1 MVNYSRAG
9 TNDFLYRLQV
19 IGCAIHTLIERNKII
34 ITAGRK
40 PPYIAEKKTTIKNR
54 NKHTKQYRKHVI
66 TLSIL

>member
-34 ITAGRK
+34 TTAGRK
-40 PPYIAEKKTTIKNR
+40 PPYIAEKLLKTATNTQ
-54 NKHTKQYRKHVI
+54 NNTENM
-66 TLSIL
+66 LSR

>member
-19 IGCAIHTLIERNKII
+19 IGCAIHTLIERNKLIT
-34 ITAGRK
+34 TAGRK
-40 PPYIAEKKTTIKNR
+40 PPYIAEKTIKNS